1 MQPPLSKESGQSR
14 DKMWRSISGSSGT
27 LTTQIGSREISAG
40 CSKAAVILCRDFAV
54 SAADYTRGSNH
65 GVIN

>member
-1 MQPPLSKESGQSR
+1 
-14 DKMWRSISGSSGT
+14 MWRSISGSSGT